1 MKNSGITQ
9 NNLSTILIECIS
21 ALLILLFVYTATSKL
36 LAHNSF
42 VFTLSQSPLL
52 QQYSIP
58 LSWLIPFTEILIS
71 CLLFIPRLRKTGL
84 LLSTILLTAFTIYI
98 SYMIAFTPKLPCSCG
113 GVITSLTWREHLLLN
128 ISFVA
133 FAVFG
138 WLMIKKKKFYCNN
151 RSSRTPV

>member
-9 NNLSTILIECIS
+9 NNLSPILIECIS

-52 QQYSIP
+52 EQYSIP

-71 CLLFIPRLRKTGL
+71 CFLFIPRLRKTGL
-84 LLSTILLTAFTIYI
+84 LFSVLLMTAFTIYVG
-98 SYMIAFTPKLPCSCG
+98 YMIVFTPRLPCSCG
-113 GVITSLTWREHLLLN
+113 GVIKSLTWKGHLMLN
-128 ISFVA
+128 ISFVVMA
-133 FAVFG
+133 FFG
-138 WLMIKKKKFYCNN
+138 WLMIKKNKILLQ
-151 RSSRTPV
+151 